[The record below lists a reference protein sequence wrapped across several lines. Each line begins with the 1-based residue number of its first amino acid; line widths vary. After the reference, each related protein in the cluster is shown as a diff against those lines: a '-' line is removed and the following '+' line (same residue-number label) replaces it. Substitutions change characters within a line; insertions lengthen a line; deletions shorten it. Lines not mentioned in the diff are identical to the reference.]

1 MEENKRTILIC
12 RGTGCE
18 SSKSPQIQAAL
29 EEELQGTDVEI
40 KFTGCHGMCQQGP
53 IVVIEPED
61 VFYANVKVKDVSK
74 IVEKHIKN
82 GEPVSRYF
90 YQDPATKEKIPT
102 YHEIPFYKRQKRLVL
117 RNCGQIDPECIDD
130 ALSAGSYQGL
140 EKALGMQPEKIV
152 KEVKESGLRGRGGG
166 GFPTGLKW
174 QFCQDAEGDVKY
186 VLCNADEG
194 DPGAFMDR
202 SVLEGDPHSVL
213 EGMIIAGIAI
223 GADQGYIYCR
233 AEYPLAI
240 KRLQIAIDQ
249 AREYGFLGENILDS
263 GFDFDIDIFHG
274 AGAFVCGEETALITS
289 IEGNRGMPRNRPP
302 YPANEGLYGK
312 PTLLNNVKTYAN
324 IPLIIEN
331 GHEWFADIGTENSK
345 GTAVFAL
352 TGKIANSGLIEV
364 PMGVTLREIIYE
376 IGGGILDGKE
386 FKAVQTGG
394 PSGGCLPASF
404 LDTPVDYDSLIEAG
418 SMMGSGGMVVMDEDT
433 CMVDV
438 ARYFLDFTE
447 KESCG
452 KCVPCRLGTK
462 EMLDILEDIVHGRG
476 KPGDIER
483 LEELAWGVKNGSL
496 CGLGQTAPNP
506 VLTTIRYFRDEYEAH
521 IYENACPAK
530 QCKEFITYHITD
542 TCIGCGLCLRN
553 CPVDAISGEPK
564 EQHYIDQDICIKCG
578 VCYEVC
584 PPKFF
589 SVEIRTGEEK
599 VEGEPV
605 A

>member
-1 MEENKRTILIC
+1 MENKDRSILIC

-18 SSKSPQIQAAL
+18 SAKSAEIQHAL
-29 EEELQGTDVEI
+29 EEQLAGKDVDI

-61 VFYANVKVKDVSK
+61 TFYAKVKTKDVQK
-74 IVEKHIKN
+74 IVKQHIEEDK
-82 GEPVSRYF
+82 VVQRLVYH
-90 YQDPATKEKIPT
+90 DPTTKERIPR
-102 YHEIPFYKRQKRLVL
+102 YHDIPFYARQKRLVL
-117 RNCGQIDPECIDD
+117 RNCGLINPEEIEDTL
-130 ALSAGSYQGL
+130 AAGGYEGL
-140 EKALGMQPEKIV
+140 KKALDMTPELIV
-152 KEVKESGLRGRGGG
+152 SEIKDSGLRGRGGG
-166 GFPTGLKW
+166 GFSTGMKW
-174 QFCQDAEGDVKY
+174 GFCQNAEGDPKY

-202 SVLEGDPHSVL
+202 SVLEGDPHAVL
-213 EGMIIAGIAI
+213 EGMIIAGLAI
-223 GADQGYIYCR
+223 GAKQGYIYCR

-249 AREYGFLGENILDS
+249 AREQGLLGKDILGS
-263 GFDFDIDIFHG
+263 GFEFDIEIFHG

-289 IEGNRGMPRNRPP
+289 IEGNRGMPRSRPP
-302 YPANEGLYGK
+302 YPANSGLYGK

-324 IPLIIEN
+324 VPLIISN
-331 GHEWFADIGTENSK
+331 GSKWFADIGTEKSK

-364 PMGVTLREIIYE
+364 PMGVTLREVIYE
-376 IGGGILDGKE
+376 IGGGVLDGKK

-394 PSGGCLPASF
+394 PSGGCLPESF

-462 EMLDILEDIVHGRG
+462 QMLSILEDIVEGRG
-476 KPGDIER
+476 QPGDIER
-483 LEELAWGVKNGSL
+483 LEEIAAGVKMGSL

-521 IYENACPAK
+521 IHGGACPAK
-530 QCKEFITYHITD
+530 QCKNFISFHIID
-542 TCIGCGLCLRN
+542 DCIGCGICLRN
-553 CPVDAISGEPK
+553 CPVDAISGEKK
-564 EQHYIDQDICIKCG
+564 ELHLIDQDICIQCG

-584 PPKFF
+584 PPKADA
-589 SVEIRTGEEK
+589 VEIRTGEERY
-599 VEGEPV
+599 VPEV

>member
-1 MEENKRTILIC
+1 MAKNKQTILLC

-18 SSKSPQIQAAL
+18 SSKSPALQTAFEEAL
-29 EEELQGTDVEI
+29 EGMDVEV

-61 VFYANVKVKDVSK
+61 IFYSKVKLKDVPV
-74 IVEKHIKN
+74 IVEKHIQN
-82 GEPVSRYF
+82 NEHVSRLF
-90 YQDPATKEKIPT
+90 YQDPATEEKIPT
-102 YHEIPFYKRQKRLVL
+102 YHEIPFYSRQKRLVL
-117 RNCGQIDPECIDD
+117 RSCGQINPENMEDSL
-130 ALSAGSYQGL
+130 AAGNYQGL
-140 EKALGMQPEKIV
+140 EKALNMDPVEIV
-152 KEVKESGLRGRGGG
+152 TEVKESGLRGRGGG
-166 GFPTGLKW
+166 GFSTGLKW
-174 QFCQDAEGDVKY
+174 QFCQDAEGDPKY

-213 EGMIIAGIAI
+213 EGMIIAGFAI
-223 GADQGYIYCR
+223 GAKQGYIYCR

-249 AREYGFLGENILDS
+249 AREYGFLGENILKS
-263 GFDFDIDIFHG
+263 GFDFDIEIFHG

-289 IEGNRGMPRNRPP
+289 IEGNRGMPRSRPP
-302 YPANEGLYGK
+302 YPANSGLYGK

-324 IPLIIEN
+324 IPLIILN
-331 GHEWFADIGTENSK
+331 GSAWFAEIGTENSK

-364 PMGVTLREIIYE
+364 PMGITLREIIYE
-376 IGGGILDGKE
+376 IGGGVLDGKK

-394 PSGGCLPASF
+394 PSGGCLPESF

-462 EMLDILEDIVHGRG
+462 QMLNILEDIVEGRG
-476 KPGDIER
+476 KPGDIET
-483 LEELAWGVKNGSL
+483 LEELAKGVKSGSL

-521 IYENACPAK
+521 IFENACPAK
-530 QCKEFITYHITD
+530 QCKEFITFHITD
-542 TCIGCGLCLRN
+542 TCIGCGLCRRN
-553 CPVDAISGEPK
+553 CPVEAITGEQK
-564 EQHYIDQDICIKCG
+564 ELHVIDQDICIKCG

-589 SVEIRTGEEK
+589 SVEIRTGAEESTK
-599 VEGEPV
+599 EP